1 MGGWLERLPWHC
13 FAPYLEVRDRL
24 RELGAARGDRDA
36 LARGDHHRVR
46 LERGAVA
53 RVGERAFVLFGR
65 VVLGHLLARRFV
77 VAGRRAAEA

>member
-1 MGGWLERLPWHC
+1 MGGWLERLTWHC

-65 VVLGHLLARRFV
+65 DARRLV
-77 VAGRRAAEA
+77 VAERRAEEA